1 MVVSGSGL
9 AVSPHRCAVAAARYA
24 TVAPLGKAA
33 PFTLPAVRHVPEFD
47 GGAHSFESQEPAG
60 RVWRAFSMI
69 CVSGYDRDGRLRL
82 NDLSKGTLVDIFS

>member
-9 AVSPHRCAVAAARYA
+9 AVSPHRCAVAAAQYA

-33 PFTLPAVRHVPEFD
+33 SFTLPASRHVPEFG

-60 RVWRAFSMI
+60 RVWRAFSVI